1 MPAPAKPILSIS
13 RSGPSYDTTVGPLLI
28 AIAGPTGSG
37 KTSLALELASAL
49 HRLGGPC
56 AEIVNCDS
64 LQLYRG
70 FDIGTAKT
78 PVSSRRD
85 PPHHLFDVLE
95 PGNGYSAGD
104 YARLARPVIADIAA
118 RNGLPIVVGGSGFY
132 LRALLDGLPE
142 LPSRDSAIRERLIAR
157 ERLQPGSLHRLLSR
171 LEPDAAGRIHH
182 KDLQKTIRA
191 FEIRLLT
198 RSHLPSRD
206 AGDALQGY
214 RVLKIGLNPER
225 SLLNAQLDARVDAMF
240 SSGLIEEVQSLLA
253 RGATGDE
260 KPFESLGY
268 RQAIQYIRGDISLE
282 DAIAS
287 TKIRTRQ
294 YAKRQWTW
302 FRRDPEIRWLGG
314 FGDRPEVVRK
324 ALELVGEFGGPT

>member
-1 MPAPAKPILSIS
+1 M
-13 RSGPSYDTTVGPLLI
+13 GPLLI

-37 KTSLALELASAL
+37 KTSLALELASAF

-85 PPHHLFDVLE
+85 IPHHLFDVLE
-95 PGNGYSAGD
+95 PENGYSAGD
-104 YARLARPVIADIAA
+104 YARLARPVIADITA

-142 LPSRDSAIRERLIAR
+142 LPSRDPAIRARLEAR
-157 ERLQPGSLHRLLSR
+157 ERLRPGSLHHLLSR
-171 LEPDAAGRIHH
+171 LEPNAARRIHS
-182 KDLQKTIRA
+182 KDIQKVTRA

-198 RSHLPSRD
+198 QSRLPSRD
-206 AGDALQGY
+206 AGDALTGY

-225 SLLNAQLDARVDAMF
+225 SLLNARLDARVEAMF
-240 SSGLIEEVQSLLA
+240 SGGLIEEAQSLLA

-268 RQAIQYIRGDISLE
+268 RQAIQYIRGEMTLE

-302 FRRDPEIRWLGG
+302 FRRDPEIRWLAG
-314 FGDRPEVVRK
+314 FGEQPEVVGK
-324 ALELVGEFGGPT
+324 AMEIVGELVAW